1 MNSLKVYHRVTYFM
15 YIRIILCFILVKLD
29 ENNNV
34 YEPSNFHKMLCRGK
48 DTMTIYSLLAI
59 YSWVLIEGKYLRIF
73 YTFDIDSRQ
82 FSFWCWLDDQKAYQI
97 WIKSRTSTIYNH
109 YENVFSLNPTLT
121 WTLTQTHWAHFG
133 KRLNELVER
142 YKWITQNSTNV
153 C

>member
-29 ENNNV
+29 ENNHV

-73 YTFDIDSRQ
+73 NTFDIDSGR
-82 FSFWCWLDDQKAYQI
+82 FSY
-97 WIKSRTSTIYNH
+97 
-109 YENVFSLNPTLT
+109 
-121 WTLTQTHWAHFG
+121 
-133 KRLNELVER
+133 
-142 YKWITQNSTNV
+142 
-153 C
+153 

>member
-1 MNSLKVYHRVTYFM
+1 MCFLVECEFHQYNTAVKLKKRPQMNSLKVYHRVTYFM

-73 YTFDIDSRQ
+73 YTFDIDSGR
-82 FSFWCWLDDQKAYQI
+82 FSYWCWLDDDLSKG
-97 WIKSRTSTIYNH
+97 WSDLNKKP
-109 YENVFSLNPTLT
+109 YELHLQSL
-121 WTLTQTHWAHFG
+121 W
-133 KRLNELVER
+133 KRL
-142 YKWITQNSTNV
+142 
-153 C
+153 